1 MVLGDCMR
9 KGIID
14 LPIIFVGLLILT
26 VIILLVLSLFG
37 YNIADKV
44 QDIVTNT
51 MRSIAEFFTG
61 ILTLGG

>member
-1 MVLGDCMR
+1 MR